1 MQLLQ
6 DTNIWVAMSF
16 VIFAFFA
23 FRIGRKVITDGI
35 EKKITAIRQDISAA
49 ETMRM
54 EAQEL
59 LAQYQRKHKEAE
71 AEAAR
76 IIASAKETAQSLQ
89 KDAEEKLKTE
99 AKRREDQLEERIRF
113 MEEKAIQDIR
123 NYAAD
128 LTLRATS
135 QIIASN
141 MNEQENNRLSE
152 DAIKSLAK

>member
-1 MQLLQ
+1 MELLQ

-23 FRIGRKVITDGI
+23 FRIGSKVITDGI

-89 KDAEEKLKTE
+89 KDAEEKLKVE